1 MMQRRNLLIL
11 SAVFALLLA
20 VLLLQNASTPP
31 VPPPLPLETQAPT
44 PAEALLLRVFP
55 DLRVLDIQAIQ
66 LEDPQT
72 GEELTLQRD
81 ASGQWTTP
89 ILEGE
94 LDTDMATSIART
106 IVLLPY
112 GRSIN
117 ILPDTDLN
125 AYGFGETGQFLI
137 QVILSNG
144 EGHGVIVG
152 ALHES
157 DPVYYALVDDRDE
170 IFRLERGAIDFL
182 IEMLK
187 SDPIRL
193 TN

>member
-11 SAVFALLLA
+11 GAVFVLLLA
-20 VLLLQNASTPP
+20 VLLLQNASAPP
-31 VPPPLPLETQAPT
+31 APPPLPLATQEPT

-55 DLRVLDIQAIQ
+55 DLRVLDIHAIQ
-66 LEDPQT
+66 LENPQT

-81 ASGQWTTP
+81 TSGQWTAP
-89 ILEGE
+89 NLEGE
-94 LDTDMATSIART
+94 VDTNTATNIART

-112 GRSIN
+112 SRSIN

-125 AYGFGETGQFLI
+125 DYGFGQTGQFLI
-137 QVILSNG
+137 QVLLSSG
-144 EGHGVIVG
+144 EGHGVIIG
-152 ALHES
+152 ALDEN

-170 IFRLERGAIDFL
+170 IFRIERGPIDFL
-182 IEMLK
+182 SEMLK